1 MVVTETF
8 RRLRECAH
16 NFGIKREETA
26 GVAVSG
32 GSDSLAM
39 LCLLHEKGW
48 SLEAATVDH
57 GLRPEAA
64 AEAAFVSE
72 FCAAR
77 GIPHETLKVDLS
89 GMTGNLQDNARRAR
103 YSALK
108 KWAGQRGIAHVALG
122 HTADDQ
128 AETFLMRVARGSG
141 LDGLSGMSSRSEDG
155 DVTWLR
161 PLLTAR
167 RSELQDYLRDQDIA
181 WIDDPSNVDERFE
194 RVRMRKALQVLE
206 PLGVTPEK
214 IWQVTFNLRE
224 VRMELDHRARTTFL
238 EFCEETNGDLV
249 FAQDALK
256 ASVLGHETRRRM
268 INSALLW
275 VSGADY
281 PPRQESTLSLSIA
294 ISKGET
300 HTLHG
305 CIVTSGD
312 EVRFTREFNA
322 VKDLRGPTDAL
333 WDGRW
338 ALGGPHAP
346 DLEVRAL
353 GEAVK
358 DTPWRE
364 TGMPRQSLLAS
375 PAVWRG
381 EELVA
386 APVAGLSNGWTTEA
400 TGRGNFTDFLIS
412 R

>member
-1 MVVTETF
+1 MTETF

-16 NFGIKREETA
+16 DFGIKRDETA

-57 GLRPEAA
+57 GLRSEAA
-64 AEAAFVSE
+64 AEAAFVAA

-77 GIPHETLKVDLS
+77 GIRHDTLKVDLS

-103 YSALK
+103 YAALK
-108 KWAGQRGIAHVALG
+108 TWAATRGIKHVALG
-122 HTADDQ
+122 HTLDDQ
-128 AETFLMRVARGSG
+128 AETFLMRVARGAG
-141 LDGLSGMSSRSEDG
+141 LDGLSGMRSHAADG
-155 DVTWLR
+155 DITWLR
-161 PLLTAR
+161 PFLTVR
-167 RSELQDYLRDQDIA
+167 RSELRGYLRDRGVA
-181 WIDDPSNVDERFE
+181 WIDDPSNEDERFE
-194 RVRMRKALQVLE
+194 RVRMRKALHILE
-206 PLGVTPEK
+206 PLGVTPEQ
-214 IWQVTFNLRE
+214 IWDVAFNLRQ
-224 VRMELDHRARTTFL
+224 VRMELDFRAREAFL
-238 EFCEETNGDLV
+238 TSCEETNGDLV
-249 FAQDALK
+249 FPSGSLK
-256 ASVLGHETRRRM
+256 ASELGHETRRRM

-281 PPRQESTLSLSIA
+281 PPRRESALSLSIA
-294 ISKGET
+294 IGEGET

-305 CIVTSGD
+305 CIVTSGE

-338 ALGGPHAP
+338 ALDGPHAP

-353 GEAVK
+353 GVAVK
-358 DTPWRE
+358 GTPWRE

-381 EELVA
+381 DALVA
-386 APVAGLSNGWTTEA
+386 APVAGFSNGWTAEA
-400 TGRGNFTDFLIS
+400 TGRGKFTDFLIS